1 MYLNQLLQSSLSAFI
16 KESDQERLKEDLGIV
31 LKKWATFMVKKT
43 KEKNEKTYKLKELD
57 IIMSP
62 FVFDGFQVTQENLN
76 PKIVLAVNLKEDPH
90 TNLLTF
96 LKSFSGSLV
105 EIFTKAIRSKWI
117 NANSKWFQILNIDT
131 NIF

>member
-1 MYLNQLLQSSLSAFI
+1 ML
-16 KESDQERLKEDLGIV
+16 
-31 LKKWATFMVKKT
+31 KKT

-105 EIFTKAIRSKWI
+105 EIFTKAISSKWI